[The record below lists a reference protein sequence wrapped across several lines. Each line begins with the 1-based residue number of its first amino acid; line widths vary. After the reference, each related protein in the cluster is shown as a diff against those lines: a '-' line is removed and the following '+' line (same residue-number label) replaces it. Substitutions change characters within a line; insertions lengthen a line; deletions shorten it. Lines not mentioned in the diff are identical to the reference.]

1 MFGKMILVIPAAFL
15 FGCTEISS
23 NKADVLS
30 VRFDSLAAPSV
41 VVGDT
46 LRDTLGVISP
56 AHATAFNYQNDSI
69 PSPTIRFRALERG
82 VTVDSLNGL
91 IIGDS
96 LRATAVR
103 IIAAIGPVQAQQLLA
118 TTLRPDTIFNPAT
131 VPDSIVQSLLDTTKN
146 ISIGVGAKLVHRAA
160 VDSPVP
166 AYIVSFAITSPL
178 DNASVELVND
188 AGLASHVD
196 TTSSDG
202 TVSRRI
208 RLHLNITGTVV
219 PDSVV
224 IAATAK
230 YRGAIV
236 KGSPVRLVVKIIKKT
251 TS

>member
-1 MFGKMILVIPAAFL
+1 MLGKIILAVSAAFL
-15 FGCTEISS
+15 LACTEISS
-23 NKADVLS
+23 NKNDVLS
-30 VRFDSLAAPSV
+30 VRFDTLAAPSV

-46 LRDTLGVISP
+46 LRDTLGVISL

-69 PSPTIRFRALERG
+69 LSATIRFRALDRG

-103 IIAAIGPVQAQQLLA
+103 IIASVGPVQAQQLLA

-131 VPDSIVQSLLDTTKN
+131 LPDSIVESLLDTTKN
-146 ISIGVGAKLVHRAA
+146 ISVGSGVKLSHRAA

-166 AYIVSFAITSPL
+166 AYIVSFAITFPL
-178 DNASVELVND
+178 NNASVELVND

-202 TVSRRI
+202 TASRRI
-208 RLHLNITGTVV
+208 RLHLGTATP

-224 IAATAK
+224 LAATAK
-230 YRGAIV
+230 YRGSKV
-236 KGSPVRLVVKIIKKT
+236 KGSPVRLVVRIHKPA
-251 TS
+251 S